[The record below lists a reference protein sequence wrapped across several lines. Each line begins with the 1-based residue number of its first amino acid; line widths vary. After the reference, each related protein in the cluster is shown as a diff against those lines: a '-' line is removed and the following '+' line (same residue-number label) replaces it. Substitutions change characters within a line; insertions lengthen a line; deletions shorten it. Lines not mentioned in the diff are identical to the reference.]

1 MELCLPLQAIRAS
14 LSVAEIQNV
23 SPLQKLSKG
32 MGTGFPRNDFWDGL
46 GGQAFASIGLYCLE
60 YHHQS

>member
-1 MELCLPLQAIRAS
+1 MELCLPLQAIRVA

-32 MGTGFPRNDFWDGL
+32 MGTSFPRNDFWDRF
-46 GGQAFASIGLYCLE
+46 GGQAFAMIGLP
-60 YHHQS
+60 